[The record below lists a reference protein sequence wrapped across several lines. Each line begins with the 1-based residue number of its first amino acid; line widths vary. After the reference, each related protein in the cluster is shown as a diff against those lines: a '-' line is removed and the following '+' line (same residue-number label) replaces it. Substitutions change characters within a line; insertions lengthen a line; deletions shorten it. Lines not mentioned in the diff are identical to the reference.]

1 MPDEAGSGEKVYPAS
16 PRKRREAR
24 KHGQVARSPD
34 LSGALVLLAM
44 TAALRTAF
52 THGVIFTS
60 LTQMLMSAFTFTS
73 HPVGFDM
80 SAARNWQIGIA
91 QAGAAMILPALLAAV
106 TLGVLTNV
114 VQVGLYVTPE
124 SLVPDFTRLNPVNGI
139 KRILSAQGVAMLAK
153 GLLKMGM
160 ISWICWTTL
169 QSNFPMIEAALQLPM
184 VAFLSRIG
192 DLLWFVGIHVSAML
206 FILALADY
214 SFQKYQFEKSL
225 RMTREEMKQEIKQT
239 DGDPLIRQKIRQK
252 QRAMAQRRMMQ
263 QVPKATVVITNPT
276 HFAVALRYDKTM
288 TAPTVVARGQ
298 DLIALAIKEIARDNK
313 VPLVENRPVARALY
327 YDVRLGDV
335 IPPQLYKAVAE
346 ILAFVYRGRRA
357 A

>member
-1 MPDEAGSGEKVYPAS
+1 MPDESGEKVFPAS
-16 PRKRREAR
+16 IRKRREAR

-44 TAALRTAF
+44 TVALRTAL
-52 THGVIFTS
+52 THGVIFSS
-60 LTQMLMSAFTFTS
+60 LLQMLHSAFTFS
-73 HPVGFDM
+73 AHPVGFDIGT
-80 SAARNWQIGIA
+80 ARNWQLTIA
-91 QAGAAMILPALLAAV
+91 DAGAEMILPALLAAV
-106 TLGVLTNV
+106 TLGVLANV
-114 VQVGLYVTPE
+114 MQVGLNVSPE
-124 SLVPDFTRLNPVNGI
+124 SLVPDFTRVNPATGF
-139 KRILSAQGVAMLAK
+139 KRIFSVQGLMLLIK
-153 GLLKMGM
+153 GLAKMGM
-160 ISWICWTTL
+160 ISWICWTTVRDNL
-169 QSNFPMIEAALQLPM
+169 PMIESALQLPF
-184 VAFLSRIG
+184 VEFLAHIG
-192 DLLWFVGIHVSAML
+192 DLLWSVGIHVSAVL

-214 SFQKYQFEKSL
+214 SFQKYDFEKNL

-252 QRAMAQRRMMQ
+252 QRAMAQKRMMQ
-263 QVPKATVVITNPT
+263 QVPKATVVVTNPT

-298 DLIALAIKEIARDNK
+298 DLIALSIKEIARENK
-313 VPLVENRPVARALY
+313 VPTVENRPVARALY
-327 YDVRLGDV
+327 YDVRLGGE